1 VRRFWHP
8 QGGGRGS
15 GAVGPAADGPPR
27 RPADRAVAL
36 AALLFVFLPQPTGAT
51 ILLIAAGLLVVLA
64 VIEFLARPGP
74 PPITPSAQA
83 DAPPEGDHPSAHESP
98 PVVVDIVTATQSLT

>member
-36 AALLFVFLPQPTGAT
+36 AALLFVFLPQPTGVT
-51 ILLIAAGLLVVLA
+51 ILLIAAGLLVMLA
-64 VIEFLARPGP
+64 VIEFLAARVRPRSP
-74 PPITPSAQA
+74 HRRRLTHRPKAVTRRLPSL
-83 DAPPEGDHPSAHESP
+83 HRSWS
-98 PVVVDIVTATQSLT
+98 TR

>member
-1 VRRFWHP
+1 MAGPVGTWVHAHVRGLRI
-8 QGGGRGS
+8 G
-15 GAVGPAADGPPR
+15 
-27 RPADRAVAL
+27 AVAL

-74 PPITPSAQA
+74 ALIIP
-83 DAPPEGDHPSAHESP
+83 SP
-98 PVVVDIVTATQSLT
+98 PADSPA